1 MCPARRPGHD
11 EAMLTAARPRW
22 SAPHR
27 SRPEPTTATVW
38 VALIAAAAFGLEMAV
53 SARYGYVRDE
63 LYFLAAGH
71 HLAFGYVDQPA
82 LTPLLARLGQL
93 ATGNTLVGFRVLPAL
108 GLVALIAIT
117 AAMSRQLGAGR
128 TGQILAALAA
138 ATCGEFLGALHEL
151 TTTTPDLVC
160 WAVTL
165 LLATKLVARQDPRW
179 WLAVG
184 AAVGVGAEAKWN
196 IGFLVL
202 GLAVGLLATPQR
214 HLLRSR
220 WLLAGAVLA
229 LALAAPD
236 LVWQGLHGWPN
247 LDVFRA
253 LQTQAGANRISYWPA
268 QIFFTGPALT
278 PIWVAGLVW
287 SLRHPAARRFRPLG
301 LACAFVIVLQFALGG
316 KPYYPGG
323 AYTFLFAAGAVATER
338 WLATRPSRPGR
349 PPAAVRLGAVMV
361 ICCAIGLPIALPV
374 LPARTLHTLPLQK
387 INFDLAETIG
397 WPQQVALVARQY
409 HARPAA
415 DQARTTILTGN
426 YGEAGALA
434 RYGPADGLPTAYSG
448 NNNFWLWGPPPA
460 RATAAIAVNVDPA
473 VLHRE
478 FTHVRQVATF
488 DNGLGVD
495 DDEQGVAIYL
505 ATGLKSSWA
514 AAWPAFRNY
523 S

>member
-1 MCPARRPGHD
+1 
-11 EAMLTAARPRW
+11 MLTTER
-22 SAPHR
+22 PHR
-27 SRPEPTTATVW
+27 SAPPLPRPARPSTTAW
-38 VALIAAAAFGLEMAV
+38 VALIAAAAFGLEMTV

-82 LTPLLARLGQL
+82 LTPLLARLSQL

-108 GLVALIAIT
+108 ALAALVAIT
-117 AAMSRQLGAGR
+117 AAISRQLGAGR
-128 TGQILAALAA
+128 TGQLLAALAT

-151 TTTTPDLVC
+151 TTTTPDLVF

-165 LLATKLVARQDPRW
+165 LLATKLLARRDPRW
-179 WLAVG
+179 WLAIG

-202 GLAVGLLATPQR
+202 GLAAGLLATPQR

-220 WLLAGAVLA
+220 WLLAGALLA

-247 LDVFRA
+247 LDVFRS

-287 SLRHPAARRFRPLG
+287 SVRNRSARPFRALG
-301 LACAFVIVLQFALGG
+301 LTCGFVIVLQFVLGG

-323 AYTFLFAAGAVATER
+323 AYTFLFAAGAVAAER
-338 WLATRPSRPGR
+338 WLATRKPR
-349 PPAAVRLGAVMV
+349 AAVKLGAVMLV
-361 ICCAIGLPIALPV
+361 SCAIGLPIALPV
-374 LPARTLHTLPLQK
+374 LPARALHTLPLQK
-387 INFDLAETIG
+387 VNYDLAETIG
-397 WPQQVALVARQY
+397 WPQQVALIARQY
-409 HARPAA
+409 QALPAA
-415 DQARTTILTGN
+415 ERARTTILTGN

-448 NNNFWLWGPPPA
+448 NNNFWRWGPPPA
-460 RATAAIAVNVDPA
+460 RTTAAIAVNVDPA
-473 VLHRE
+473 LLRRE
-478 FTHVRQVATF
+478 FTSVRQVATF

-505 ATGLKSSWA
+505 ATGLTSSWA
-514 AAWPAFRNY
+514 TAWPAFRDY

>member
-1 MCPARRPGHD
+1 MVTMMTIGSTRQ
-11 EAMLTAARPRW
+11 
-22 SAPHR
+22 SAPDQ
-27 SRPEPTTATVW
+27 RPTLPPAPTRW
-38 VALIAAAAFGLEMAV
+38 IALIAAAAFLLELAI

-108 GLVALIAIT
+108 ALAALVVIT

-128 TGQILAALAA
+128 TGQLLAALAT

-165 LLATKLVARQDPRW
+165 LLATRLLARQDPRW
-179 WLAVG
+179 WLAIG

-202 GLAVGLLATPQR
+202 ALAVGLLATPQR
-214 HLLRSR
+214 HLLWSR
-220 WLLAGAVLA
+220 YLLAGALIA
-229 LALAAPD
+229 AALAAPD
-236 LVWQGLHGWPN
+236 LVWQAMHGWPN

-287 SLRHPAARRFRPLG
+287 SLRRGAGRPFRSLG
-301 LACAFVIVLQFALGG
+301 LACAFVIVLQFVLGG

-323 AYTFLFAAGAVATER
+323 AYTFLFAAGAVAAER
-338 WLATRPSRPGR
+338 WLAARRSRSTGTSR
-349 PPAAVRLGAVMV
+349 GAVKLGAVMLV
-361 ICCAIGLPIALPV
+361 SAAIGLPIAVPV
-374 LPARTLHTLPLQK
+374 LPARALHTLPLQK
-387 INFDLAETIG
+387 VNYDLGETIG
-397 WPQQVALVARQY
+397 WPQEVALVAREY
-409 HARPAA
+409 DTLPAA
-415 DQARTTILTGN
+415 ARARTTILTGN

-434 RYGPADGLPTAYSG
+434 RYGAGHGLPTAYSG
-448 NNNFWLWGPPPA
+448 ANNFWLWGPPPA
-460 RATAAIAVNVDPA
+460 TATAAIAVNVDPG
-473 VLHRE
+473 LLRRE
-478 FTHVRQVATF
+478 FASVRQVATF
-488 DNGLGVD
+488 NNGLGVD
-495 DDEQGVAIYL
+495 DDEQGAPVYL

-514 AAWPAFRNY
+514 TAWPAFRDY

>member
-1 MCPARRPGHD
+1 MVTMMTIGSTRRSAPDQQPTLTPAPAR
-11 EAMLTAARPRW
+11 W
-22 SAPHR
+22 I
-27 SRPEPTTATVW
+27 
-38 VALIAAAAFGLEMAV
+38 ALIAVAAFGLELAV

-93 ATGNTLVGFRVLPAL
+93 ATGNTLAGFRVLPAL
-108 GLVALIAIT
+108 ALAALVVAT
-117 AAMSRQLGAGR
+117 AAMSGQLGAGR
-128 TGQILAALAA
+128 TGQLLAALAT

-165 LLATKLVARQDPRW
+165 LLATRLLARQDPRW
-179 WLAVG
+179 WLAIG

-202 GLAVGLLATPQR
+202 ALAAGLLATPQR

-220 WLLAGAVLA
+220 YLLAGALIA
-229 LALAAPD
+229 AALAAPD
-236 LVWQGLHGWPN
+236 LVWQAMHGWPN

-287 SLRHPAARRFRPLG
+287 SLRHPAARPFRPLG
-301 LACAFVIVLQFALGG
+301 LACAIVIVGQFVLGG

-323 AYTFLFAAGAVATER
+323 AYTFLFAAGAVAAER
-338 WLATRPSRPGR
+338 WLAARRSR
-349 PPAAVRLGAVMV
+349 AAGTYRGAVKLGAVML
-361 ICCAIGLPIALPV
+361 ISAAIGLPIALPV
-374 LPARTLHTLPLQK
+374 LPARALHTLPLQK
-387 INFDLAETIG
+387 VNYDLGETIG
-397 WPQQVALVARQY
+397 WPQEVALVAREY
-409 HARPAA
+409 HALPAA
-415 DQARTTILTGN
+415 QRARTTILTGN

-434 RYGPADGLPTAYSG
+434 RYGAGQGLPTAYSG
-448 NNNFWLWGPPPA
+448 ANNFWLWGPPPA
-460 RATAAIAVNVDPA
+460 SATAALAVNVDPA
-473 VLHRE
+473 LLRRE
-478 FTHVRQVATF
+478 FASVRQVATF
-488 DNGLGVD
+488 SNGLGVD
-495 DDEQGVAIYL
+495 DDEQGAPVYL

-514 AAWPAFRNY
+514 AAWPAFRDY